1 MKGMRAGL
9 VMGMMMFGM
18 GAWAQAP
25 AAAVVPVS
33 AAAAVPAEKAPMSEK
48 QKQLLDQTNAL
59 LQLAAEL
66 KVSVDKSTKDQLSL
80 DVVRKAEAV
89 ERMAKDLKGKMK

>member
-33 AAAAVPAEKAPMSEK
+33 AAVPAEKAPMSEK

-89 ERMAKDLKGKMK
+89 ERMAKELKGKMK